1 MALSPAA
8 RRAFIA
14 KKHARRAAGD
24 RTFGVRKPA
33 NDNAGQQPRPMSPG
47 LLAACIDA
55 GGFDQNARFA

>member
-14 KKHARRAAGD
+14 KKCARRAAGD

-33 NDNAGQQPRPMSPG
+33 NDNVRQARPMSPG
-47 LLAACIDA
+47 LLAACVDA

>member
-14 KKHARRAAGD
+14 KKYARRAAGD
-24 RTFGVRKPA
+24 GTFGVRKPA
-33 NDNAGQQPRPMSPG
+33 NDNARSARSMSPG

-55 GGFDQNARFA
+55 AGFDQNARFA